1 MDFDDKACE
10 SNLIRGRVI
19 QVMAE
24 NSKIRLVVDVGINI
38 ALLISQKKYEGTRP
52 LVGELVGVCIPS
64 AAIQILKSTVKN
76 H

>member
-10 SNLIRGRVI
+10 LNPIRGRLI

-24 NSKIRLVVDVGINI
+24 NSKIRLVVDAGIKI
-38 ALLISQKKYEGTRP
+38 AILISQEKYEKTRP

-64 AAIQILKSTVKN
+64 EAVQILESTTKKQ
-76 H
+76 